1 MPRVTRYL
9 ALTAV
14 ALSLAACATSPTEP
28 TTKPCAQKSS
38 ASQPTCPVAEFTN
51 PNV

>member
-1 MPRVTRYL
+1 MSRVTRYL

-14 ALSLAACATSPTEP
+14 VLSLAACAASPTEP
-28 TTKPCAQKSS
+28 TTTKSCAQKSS
-38 ASQPTCPVAEFTN
+38 AQPTCPVADFIN